1 MMTST
6 QQTSPYN
13 RTILGILVEDEPG
26 VLNRISGMFSR
37 RGFNISTVTVGKTFF
52 PGISRIT
59 ISFPPDEY
67 VLNQIKSQLSK
78 IVTVRKIIELW
89 EEESVVR
96 NYALVKL
103 DTENGKK
110 TEEIKDITERHHS
123 QVMFIGKSSII
134 VEILGTPE
142 LLDEVISHFK
152 SYTIL
157 EISRTGINAMHKNS
171 HEQPKKVK
179 KSKTTKKNPKK
190 PVKGTQ

>member
-1 MMTST
+1 MSKT
-6 QQTSPYN
+6 QRGSPYN

-67 VLNQIKSQLSK
+67 VLSQIKSQLGK

-96 NYALVKL
+96 DYALVKL

-123 QVMFIGKSSII
+123 QVMHVGKSSII

-142 LLDEVISHFK
+142 LLDEVIGHFK
-152 SYTIL
+152 AYTIL
-157 EISRTGINAMHKNS
+157 EISRTGINAIRRNS
-171 HEQPKKVK
+171 QVPQKKKPKEQPAKKK
-179 KSKTTKKNPKK
+179 QKRPKK
-190 PVKGTQ
+190 PAK

>member
-1 MMTST
+1 MSKT
-6 QQTSPYN
+6 QKGSPYN

-37 RGFNISTVTVGKTFF
+37 RGFNISTVTVGKTSF

-96 NYALVKL
+96 DYALVKL

-110 TEEIKDITERHHS
+110 TDEIKDITERHHS
-123 QVMFIGKSSII
+123 QVMYIGKSSII

-142 LLDEVISHFK
+142 LLDEVIGHFK
-152 SYTIL
+152 SYSVL
-157 EISRTGINAMHKNS
+157 EISRTGINAMRRES
-171 HEQPKKVK
+171 PPLPKIK
-179 KSKTTKKNPKK
+179 TKKQTAKKKQKRSKK
-190 PVKGTQ
+190 PAK

>member
-1 MMTST
+1 MSKT
-6 QQTSPYN
+6 QKTSPYN

-37 RGFNISTVTVGKTFF
+37 RGFNISTVIVGKTFF

-59 ISFPPDEY
+59 ISFPPNEY
-67 VLNQIKSQLSK
+67 VLDQIRSQLSK

-96 NYALVKL
+96 DYALVKL

-110 TEEIKDITERHHS
+110 TEEIKNITERHHS
-123 QVMFIGKSSII
+123 QVMHIGKSSII

-142 LLDEVISHFK
+142 LLDEVIGHFK
-152 SYTIL
+152 SFTIL
-157 EISRTGINAMHKNS
+157 EISRTGINAMLRNDS
-171 HEQPKKVK
+171 SPQE
-179 KSKTTKKNPKK
+179 KTTKKKPPKK
-190 PVKGTQ
+190 KNKKA